1 MIVLRREGPF
11 VFAHSAGGTCR
22 LDLPKIGGWTI
33 DSLLEQWTLVRRSSA
48 SSHGSQNVPDRGVPL
63 GDHAKLSV

>member
-11 VFAHSAGGTCR
+11 VFAHSAGMCR
-22 LDLPKIGGWTI
+22 SDLPKIVGWTI
-33 DSLLEQWTLVRRSSA
+33 NSLLEQWKLVRRSSA
-48 SSHGSQNVPDRGVPL
+48 SSHGSQNVPDRGVSL